1 MHDTV
6 TMELGMK
13 LHNSTGHTEGWAVIA
28 VRVWLVIVRLMQV
41 TSSRDTYGH
50 RTYSHSHTL
59 IPMTSLPSISSKE
72 LPTVGTALRLSYLIL
87 CFLPL

>member
-13 LHNSTGHTEGWAVIA
+13 LHNSTGQTEGWAVIA

-50 RTYSHSHTL
+50 RT
-59 IPMTSLPSISSKE
+59 
-72 LPTVGTALRLSYLIL
+72 
-87 CFLPL
+87 